1 MKLPFVP
8 SELQA
13 AGQQENHIKR
23 IVDHAAAG
31 LHEITRTVVK
41 RSETSSSSKSSSTCD
56 NEGANCHTPAQTQ
69 NTQNTA
75 IILGVV

>member
-1 MKLPFVP
+1 MKLPFAH

-13 AGQQENHIKR
+13 AGQQQSHIKR

-41 RSETSSSSKSSSTCD
+41 RSETSSSTQASSTCD
-56 NEGANCHTPAQTQ
+56 NVGANCHTPAQTQ

-75 IILGVV
+75 IVLGVV